1 MEDLLQEYVEY
12 LRYVRRVSE
21 NTVTAYRTDV
31 AQFLESIQEKKMS
44 LAKFSVKDAEDYLKH
59 LSKSFG
65 GTLSVST
72 LARKISSLRNFFDY
86 LVLRNRVPSNPWSK
100 VKSPRLRKRSPDFLT
115 KREVESILMASERNQ
130 RDNLILSLLYYC
142 GLRVS
147 ELCNLK
153 VADVSFSPAF
163 VRIEM
168 GKGRKDRIVPLNKN
182 VADKLK
188 AYIEVSKKDAGEY
201 LFGGAK
207 RLHPSTVFRI
217 VRKYATLCNI
227 KKRVHPHT
235 LRHSFA
241 THLLQKKVNVRVVQ
255 ELLGHANL
263 STTSTYLHLLDEEKF
278 AAVNALVEEE

>member
-1 MEDLLQEYVEY
+1 MEDLLREYVEY
-12 LRYVRRVSE
+12 LKYVRRASDHTIMAYGIDVS
-21 NTVTAYRTDV
+21 
-31 AQFLESIQEKKMS
+31 QFLKS
-44 LAKFSVKDAEDYLKH
+44 LKERKLTLETFSVKDAEDYLKH

-65 GTLSVST
+65 KPLSVST

-86 LVLRNRVPSNPWSK
+86 LVLRNYVSSNPWMK
-100 VKSPRLRKRSPDFLT
+100 VKVPRLRKRSPDFLT
-115 KREVESILMASERNQ
+115 KQEMENMLRVSEQ
-130 RDNLILSLLYYC
+130 KERDHLILSLLYYC

-147 ELCNLK
+147 ELCNLR
-153 VADVSFSPAF
+153 VSDVSFSPAF

-168 GKGRKDRIVPLNKN
+168 GKGRKDRIVPLNN
-182 VADKLK
+182 SLASELRV
-188 AYIEVSKKDAGEY
+188 YIEKYKKEADEY
-201 LFGGAK
+201 LFGTSL

-217 VRKYATLCNI
+217 VRKYAKLCNI
-227 KKRVHPHT
+227 RKRVHPHT

-241 THLLQKKVNVRVVQ
+241 THLLQRRVNVRVVQ